1 MTEVEAKQKPQETLQ
16 DRLAQVVELLQR
28 HRLGEDGE
36 CRQDNLQVEPAENY
50 DQGQILAELQR
61 KLDELHPADV
71 AHILEALPLEERLT
85 VWQLVKAERDGD
97 ILLEVSDAV
106 RETLIADMDDHE
118 LLAAAKEMDAD
129 ELADLAPEL
138 PRDVVHE
145 LMESLDAQQRERV
158 RSALSYEEDQVG
170 ALMDFEM
177 VTIREDVSLEVVLRY
192 LRRLKEL
199 PGHTDKLFVVD
210 YDGVLKGVLPIK
222 RLLVNDPDKQVAEV
236 MASDPVTFH
245 PDEDAYE
252 AAQAFERYD
261 LVSTPV
267 VDKGGKLIGRLTI
280 DEMVDLI
287 REESESE
294 VLNMAGLREEED
306 IFASV
311 WKSVRNRWAWLAVNL
326 VTAFVASRVI
336 GLFDGSIEKLVA
348 LAALMPIVAGIG
360 GNSGN
365 QTITMIVRAM
375 ALDQVGTG
383 NTVRLLRKEVGVG
396 LVNGLVWGGVIG
408 AVAWW
413 LYGSWSLGVV
423 MTAAMTLNL
432 LLAALMGVLIPM
444 TLARLGRDPAMGASV
459 MITAMT
465 DSGGF
470 FIFPR
475 IGDNFSAVAAL
486 FASCW
491 GLPCFVVSG

>member
-1 MTEVEAKQKPQETLQ
+1 MTEAEAKKPQESLH
-16 DRLAQVVELLQR
+16 DRLAQVVELLHRHKLVEGLAQR
-28 HRLGEDGE
+28 QEGDNQELVESLVHR
-36 CRQDNLQVEPAENY
+36 QN
-50 DQGQILAELQR
+50 LAELQR
-61 KLDELHPADV
+61 KLDELHPADI
-71 AHILEALPLEERLT
+71 AHILEALPLDDRLM

-118 LLAAAKEMDAD
+118 ILAATRDLDAD

-177 VTIREDVSLEVVLRY
+177 VTIRDDVTLEVVLRY

-210 YDGVLKGVLPIK
+210 HDGVLTGVLPIK
-222 RLLVNDPDKQVAEV
+222 RLLVNDPDKKVAEV
-236 MASDPVTFH
+236 MATDPVSFH
-245 PDEDAYE
+245 PDEDAYD

-261 LVSTPV
+261 LISAPV
-267 VDKGGKLIGRLTI
+267 VDRNDKLIGRLTI

-311 WKSVRNRWAWLAVNL
+311 WKSVRNRWAWLAINL
-326 VTAFVASRVI
+326 VTAFLASRVI
-336 GLFDGSIEKLVA
+336 GLFEGSIEKLVA

-383 NTVRLLRKEVGVG
+383 NTMRLLRKELGVG
-396 LVNGLVWGGVIG
+396 LINGLVWGGVIG
-408 AVAWW
+408 SVAWY
-413 LYGSWSLGVV
+413 LYGDWGLGVV
-423 MTAAMTLNL
+423 MTGAMTLNL

-470 FIFPR
+470 FIFL
-475 IGDNFSAVAAL
+475 GLATL
-486 FASCW
+486 F
-491 GLPCFVVSG
+491 LM

>member
-1 MTEVEAKQKPQETLQ
+1 MTEVEAKKPQESLQ

-28 HRLGEDGE
+28 QKIVEDLVYRQGSDQQQELIDNPEHR
-36 CRQDNLQVEPAENY
+36 QNLV
-50 DQGQILAELQR
+50 ELQR
-61 KLDELHPADV
+61 KLEALHPADV
-71 AHILEALPLEERLT
+71 AHILEALPLDDRLT
-85 VWQLVKAERDGD
+85 LWQLVKSERDGD

-118 LLAAAKEMDAD
+118 ILAAAKDLDAD
-129 ELADLAPEL
+129 ELADLAAEL

-145 LMESLDAQQRERV
+145 LMETLDAQQRERV
-158 RSALSYEEDQVG
+158 RSALSYAEDQVG

-222 RLLVNDPDKQVAEV
+222 RLLVNDPERQVAEV
-236 MASDPVTFH
+236 MANDPVTFH

-267 VDKGGKLIGRLTI
+267 VDKSGKLIGRLTI

-311 WKSVRNRWAWLAVNL
+311 WKSLRNRWAWLAVNL

-375 ALDQVGTG
+375 ALDQMGTG
-383 NTVRLLRKEVGVG
+383 KSARLLRKEVGVG
-396 LVNGLVWGGVIG
+396 LLNGLIWGGVIG
-408 AVAWW
+408 VVVYS

-432 LLAALMGVLIPM
+432 LLAALMGVLIPV
-444 TLARLGRDPAMGASV
+444 TLARMGRDPALGASV
-459 MITAMT
+459 MITAVT

-470 FIFPR
+470 FIFL
-475 IGDNFSAVAAL
+475 GLATL
-486 FASCW
+486 F
-491 GLPCFVVSG
+491 LL

>member
-1 MTEVEAKQKPQETLQ
+1 MTEVEAKKPQESLQ
-16 DRLAQVVELLQR
+16 DRLNQVVDLLHKHKLVEDLT
-28 HRLGEDGE
+28 HRQEGQHQDLVENFVH
-36 CRQDNLQVEPAENY
+36 RQN
-50 DQGQILAELQR
+50 LAELQR
-61 KLDELHPADV
+61 KLEELHPADI
-71 AHILEALPLEERLT
+71 AHILESLPLDDRLT

-97 ILLEVSDAV
+97 ILLEVSDSV

-118 LLAAAKEMDAD
+118 ILAAARDMDAD

-145 LMESLDAQQRERV
+145 LMESLDQQQRERV

-177 VTIREDVSLEVVLRY
+177 VTIRDDVSLEVVLRY

-222 RLLVNDPDKQVAEV
+222 RLLVNDPDKDVAEV
-236 MASDPVTFH
+236 MATDPVTFT
-245 PDEDAYE
+245 PDEDGYD

-261 LVSTPV
+261 LISAPV
-267 VDKGGKLIGRLTI
+267 VDKNGKLIGRLTI

-311 WKSVRNRWAWLAVNL
+311 WKSVGNRWAWLATNL
-326 VTAFVASRVI
+326 VTAFIASRVI
-336 GLFDGSIEKLVA
+336 GLFEGSIEKLVA

-375 ALDQVGTG
+375 ALDQIQTSSA
-383 NTVRLLRKEVGVG
+383 NRLLRKELGVA

-408 AVAWW
+408 LVAFY
-413 LYGSWSLGVV
+413 LYGNWELGAV
-423 MTAAMTLNL
+423 MTGAMTLNL

-444 TLARLGRDPAMGASV
+444 TLLRLGRDPAMGSSV

-470 FIFPR
+470 FIFL
-475 IGDNFSAVAAL
+475 GLATL
-486 FASCW
+486 F
-491 GLPCFVVSG
+491 LM